1 MEAVFYNSKQ
11 KSQKR
16 EFILAC
22 ANFFIK
28 ELGIKNSRK
37 QVFFVSKKEADFD
50 VSECYGATTTTEDAI
65 WVYINPNLSVETTLH
80 TVAHEMIHVAQF
92 ARGHLVKWVD
102 ENDQTVTT
110 WCGKR
115 YDETEYLELPWEI
128 KAYEGQD
135 RLAYK
140 LTQILCS

>member
-1 MEAVFYNSKQ
+1 MEAIFYNSKQ

-22 ANFFIK
+22 ANFFVQ

-37 QVFFVSKKEADFD
+37 RLVFVSKKEASFD
-50 VSECYGATTTTEDAI
+50 VAECYGATTMVEDFI
-65 WVYINPNLSVETTLH
+65 LVYVNPHLSVESLIQ
-80 TVAHEMIHVAQF
+80 VIAHEMIHVAQF
-92 ARGHLVKWVD
+92 ARGHLVKWVG
-102 ENDQTVTT
+102 ENDETVTT

-128 KAYEGQD
+128 KAYEKQD

-140 LTQILCS
+140 LAQILYP